1 MIWAVVCWRIMSMRK
16 SGCDEALN
24 VEVIDI
30 YHDYYPHDTWDDL
43 YLYTDDGLHPNEAG
57 REKIAQTI
65 AERLNKE

>member
-1 MIWAVVCWRIMSMRK
+1 MRR
-16 SGCDEALN
+16 SGCVEALN

-43 YLYTDDGLHPNEAG
+43 YLYTMTACIPMRPAERRSH
-57 REKIAQTI
+57 QTI

>member
-1 MIWAVVCWRIMSMRK
+1 MLEDYVNAEIGLCES
-16 SGCDEALN
+16 LN

>member
-1 MIWAVVCWRIMSMRK
+1 MRK
-16 SGCDEALN
+16 SGCLN

>member
-1 MIWAVVCWRIMSMRK
+1 MTIIHMTP
-16 SGCDEALN
+16 G
-24 VEVIDI
+24 
-30 YHDYYPHDTWDDL
+30 DDL